1 MRIYINN
8 LSISEINL
16 KNCEKYKIKTYKK
29 NLIFTKENIL
39 ENYQNNIYILEQ
51 KDFPITFYNYNKD
64 TLIFDESY
72 FNRKKIINY
81 LPFNHYIINLQIN
94 EYIINPLDEIKLII
108 EYQQENSSYKLTNFY
123 FLVNNYNKIN
133 SKNININHKQNIDT
147 FLSLLRNIN

>member
-1 MRIYINN
+1 MRIYIHN

-81 LPFNHYIINLQIN
+81 LPFNHYNINLQIN

>member
-29 NLIFTKENIL
+29 NLKFKKENIL

-81 LPFNHYIINLQIN
+81 LPFNHYNINLQIN